1 MKAKVNKVKIEIVM
15 DDLLGLAVSGI
26 VNPTDTNLTLPDR
39 LQKRAGPSLQAACE
53 EIVWCPV
60 GSAVITPAG
69 NLPCSH
75 IIHAVGPRW
84 GEGSERGKLVS
95 VVLRCLDLAEE
106 HGLKSLAMPPI
117 STGAMGFPLE
127 SCARVMLSEII
138 DFTFEDLK
146 HLRTVLVV
154 VSDALE
160 LDTFNIEFA
169 RLIEMLQSSGEGKVR
184 V

>member
-1 MKAKVNKVKIEIVM
+1 
-15 DDLLGLAVSGI
+15 
-26 VNPTDTNLTLPDR
+26 
-39 LQKRAGPSLQAACE
+39 
-53 EIVWCPV
+53 
-60 GSAVITPAG
+60 
-69 NLPCSH
+69 
-75 IIHAVGPRW
+75 
-84 GEGSERGKLVS
+84 
-95 VVLRCLDLAEE
+95 
-106 HGLKSLAMPPI
+106 
-117 STGAMGFPLE
+117 MGFPLE